1 MHIMSR
7 PPTGW
12 ESRPCQGTPTALW
25 YGPEREFGG
34 VPVETAEEREWRER
48 RALDICR
55 TCPFIKRC
63 LDEELSFPLTHQWG
77 VRGGMTA
84 EASEVAAPLPP
95 GRGRADGGGRV
106 MSTKQSIA
114 AEMQSLL
121 RSMPRYGAPVAER
134 AGWLLRK
141 ADLLARIADEESDPR
156 VAKNARGLAAAARQQ
171 ARVLTHELLEEID
184 SPGDLWTGG
193 ELR

>member
-12 ESRPCQGTPTALW
+12 ESRPCQGTPTELW

-84 EASEVAAPLPP
+84 E
-95 GRGRADGGGRV
+95 GR
-106 MSTKQSIA
+106 K
-114 AEMQSLL
+114 SLL
-121 RSMPRYGAPVAER
+121 RSR
-134 AGWLLRK
+134 
-141 ADLLARIADEESDPR
+141 R
-156 VAKNARGLAAAARQQ
+156 VAAVATEVVA
-171 ARVLTHELLEEID
+171 
-184 SPGDLWTGG
+184 
-193 ELR
+193 